1 LLRQLGRARRGL
13 PEVARLRSGSPRLR
27 RGVATIVRALRGWR
41 DLRTLQNAYQ
51 RVDDAT
57 LLAVVNEPRK
67 LREIRS
73 DEAAG

>member
-1 LLRQLGRARRGL
+1 
-13 PEVARLRSGSPRLR
+13 
-27 RGVATIVRALRGWR
+27 VATIVRALRGWR